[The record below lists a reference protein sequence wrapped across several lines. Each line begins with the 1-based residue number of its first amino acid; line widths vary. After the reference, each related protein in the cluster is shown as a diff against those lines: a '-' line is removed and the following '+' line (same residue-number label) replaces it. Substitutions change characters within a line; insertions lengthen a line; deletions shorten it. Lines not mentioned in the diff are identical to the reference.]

1 MTAHTWLTP
10 PRRDRPELLDM
21 GVGSAADVAQ
31 SLRDL
36 RRVNT
41 LLGGTWSL
49 TRHLYPRLHRHDGPV
64 TVLDIGAG
72 SGDTARTITQWAAR
86 ENRPVSVIAADITD
100 KHLRHIPPD
109 TAVPPLQADALR
121 LPLAPNS
128 VDYAVSSLFLHHL
141 PPTAVITLL
150 RDVWRAVRGG
160 LLMSDLIR
168 GRLPELAWHLT
179 RPVFAHSW
187 ITYHDGLVSVQ
198 RSYTPAEFRG
208 LAAAG
213 GIPTAT
219 VHTQFPWRMVL
230 VADKTGAV

>member
-1 MTAHTWLTP
+1 MPLSSWITP
-10 PRRDRPELLDM
+10 PRRDGPELLDM

-36 RRVNT
+36 RRVNA

-49 TRHLYPRLHRHDGPV
+49 TRHLYPRLRRYDGPV

-72 SGDTARTITQWAAR
+72 SGDTAQAMTRWAAQ
-86 ENRPVSVIAADITD
+86 ENRPVRVIAADITA
-100 KHLRHIPPD
+100 KHLRHIPTD

-128 VDYAVSSLFLHHL
+128 IDYAVSSLFLHHL
-141 PPTAVITLL
+141 SPVQTIALL

-160 LLMSDLIR
+160 LLMSDLVR
-168 GRLPELAWHLT
+168 GRLPEIAWHLT
-179 RPVFAHSW
+179 RPIFAHSW

-198 RSYTPAEFRG
+198 RSYTPGEFAW
-208 LAAAG
+208 LAAAA
-213 GIPTAT
+213 GIPNAT
-219 VHTQFPWRMVL
+219 VYTQFPWRMVL
-230 VADKTGAV
+230 VADKDGVV

>member
-1 MTAHTWLTP
+1 MSANFWFTP

-21 GVGSAADVAQ
+21 GVGSPGDVAQ

-49 TRHLYPRLHRHDGPV
+49 TRHLYPRLRQHPGPV

-72 SGDTARTITQWAAR
+72 SGDIARTITDWATRAR
-86 ENRPVSVIAADITD
+86 VPVRVVALDITD
-100 KHLRHIPPD
+100 KHLRHLPQNAAI
-109 TAVPPLQADALR
+109 PPLQADALR

-141 PPTAVITLL
+141 PPLAVIALL

-179 RPVFAHSW
+179 RPVFARSW

-198 RSYTPAEFRG
+198 RSYTPAEFAW
-208 LAAAG
+208 LAAAAG
-213 GIPTAT
+213 VPGAT
-219 VHTQFPWRMVL
+219 VHPQFPWRMVL
-230 VADKTGAV
+230 IADKETTP